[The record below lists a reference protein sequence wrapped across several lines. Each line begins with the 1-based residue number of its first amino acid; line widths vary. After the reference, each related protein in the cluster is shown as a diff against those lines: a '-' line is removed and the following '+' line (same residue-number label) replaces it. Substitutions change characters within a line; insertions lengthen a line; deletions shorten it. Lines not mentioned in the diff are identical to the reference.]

1 MVSRRAD
8 RQRIYKSHLLA
19 VCSFKTDLH
28 SGLDPLVAWMIMVM
42 NVDVKDSI
50 MRRCRAKIRWKSWIA
65 LLGQIHGPLA
75 LMHSNRLNPAPRPLL
90 PYRAHFHHHHPSTF
104 LILDSSRP
112 LFLPP
117 RPWTERIGP
126 ITPRPQTGSVL
137 AQGRPR
143 SKRRFDE
150 QHPPPPTPS
159 PPAFPPLLPRR
170 RRTRRD
176 ERPE

>member
-75 LMHSNRLNPAPRPLL
+75 LMHSNRLNPAPRPLP
-90 PYRAHFHHHHPSTF
+90 PYRAHFHHHRPSTF
-104 LILDSSRP
+104 LILARDFGFFTALVSPTASPTGENRP
-112 LFLPP
+112 NHSAAADWK
-117 RPWTERIGP
+117 RPHSGE
-126 ITPRPQTGSVL
+126 TPL
-137 AQGRPR
+137 
-143 SKRRFDE
+143 
-150 QHPPPPTPS
+150 
-159 PPAFPPLLPRR
+159 
-170 RRTRRD
+170 
-176 ERPE
+176 